1 MRGRGPGDGHDRG
14 ASELTEA
21 IDADQLNQLI
31 EEESRL
37 LLVYFWQRGC
47 EPCRELLPQLE
58 EAAAGHP
65 ELCRAVSVDVDRVP
79 EAAKSHLVHSTP
91 TVAFFRQGREVH
103 RFHGG
108 ALPASVRRMV
118 G

>member
-1 MRGRGPGDGHDRG
+1 MRRWRAGDGHDRG
-14 ASELTEA
+14 ASQLTEA
-21 IDADQLNQLI
+21 VRSAQISALI
-31 EEESRL
+31 EEEPRL
-37 LLVYFWQRGC
+37 LLVYFWQPGC

-58 EAAAGHP
+58 EVLAANT
-65 ELCRAVSVDVDRVP
+65 ELCRAVSVDVDSEP
-79 EAAKSHLVHSTP
+79 AACSAYMIRRTP
-91 TVAFFRQGREVH
+91 TVAFFKTGREVH